1 MPAPLSSDLRERIVR
16 AVAKGSSIRQAALR
30 FEVSPSAAVKLVR
43 RVRES
48 GSSAPARFGG
58 HRRPMLDEHEALVR
72 SLLDAKPDITLVEIQ
87 SELARQGV
95 VVRATSTILRW
106 LRRAG
111 LTRKKDVESG
121 RAGPARCGPRS
132 PSLAGV
138 AALHGPSSLRVLG
151 RDRRLHEHD
160 PPIWAVSSR

>member
-1 MPAPLSSDLRERIVR
+1 MPVPLSSDLRERIVR
-16 AVAKGSSIRQAALR
+16 AVEKGSSIRQAALR
-30 FEVSPSAAVKLVR
+30 FEVSPSAAIKLMR

-72 SLLDAKPDITLVEIQ
+72 TLLDGKPDITMRRVRESGSSAPLLDAKPDMTLAEMQ
-87 SELARQGV
+87 AELARGGI

-111 LTRKKDVESG
+111 LTRKK
-121 RAGPARCGPRS
+121 RS
-132 PSLAGV
+132 
-138 AALHGPSSLRVLG
+138 
-151 RDRRLHEHD
+151 
-160 PPIWAVSSR
+160 